1 MKLKKITINK
11 LFGLEY
17 NNFEI
22 NLYPAEKITLLYG
35 FNGLG
40 KTTIIKLV
48 SAIISCDLVKLLELH
63 FESASLTFEDN
74 SKLCVKRDSNFK
86 ESNIRMLR
94 WKSRKEEKV
103 YYHPISFIEII
114 GDTETIYNFR
124 IVGSEKHIVSEYSN
138 PQCLDNNSLE
148 KLRKLQEK
156 LLEKV
161 DLHIIFGN
169 RDFNRTTSPYVFQDR
184 IRFNKEEL
192 NKKEI
197 LCDYQEAKNIIE
209 ILSEQLKEI
218 EDKHPE
224 LKHHNSITHETYF
237 LFNQLPTNNQIHYY
251 ARIPDKLEELE
262 KYLFKNKELLTIE
275 KIQLF
280 ENIINKNLG
289 LIYKDVRFTDT
300 SLIVENI
307 YSNDE
312 QLSLGM
318 LSSGE
323 KNILCL
329 FLEIIF
335 LGKGNSI
342 FFIDEPE
349 TSLHI
354 EWQSNLVNCLLEI
367 CNKYDNQIIITTHS
381 PEVVG
386 EYDGLTTEIR
396 SERFKYGSK
405 FFR

>member
-22 NLYPAEKITLLYG
+22 DLYPAEKLTLLYG

-74 SKLCVKRDSNFK
+74 SKLCVNRDLNF
-86 ESNIRMLR
+86 EDSNIRILF
-94 WKSRKEEKV
+94 WKSLKEQKD
-103 YYHPISFIEII
+103 YYHPISFIEITEN
-114 GDTETIYNFR
+114 TETLYNFR
-124 IVGSEKHIVSEYSN
+124 IAGAEKHIIYEYAN
-138 PQCLDNNSLE
+138 PQYLDDNSLV
-148 KLRKLQEK
+148 KLEELQKK
-156 LLEKV
+156 LLAKV

-169 RDFNRTTSPYVFQDR
+169 RDFNRTTSPEAFKDR
-184 IRFNKEEL
+184 VKFNKEDL

-197 LCDYQEAKNIIE
+197 RCNYQEAIDIIA
-209 ILSEQLKEI
+209 ILSAQLLSAQLKEI
-218 EDKHPE
+218 KDEHSTDTP
-224 LKHHNSITHETYF
+224 IYF
-237 LFNQLPTNNQIHYY
+237 Y
-251 ARIPDKLEELE
+251 AQIPDKLEELE
-262 KYLFKNKELLTIE
+262 EELFDINNRNKLTSE
-275 KIQLF
+275 KIRLF
-280 ENIINKNLG
+280 EDIINKKLG
-289 LIYKDVRFTDT
+289 LIYKNVRFTDT
-300 SLIVENI
+300 SLIVENV
-307 YSNDE
+307 YSNDR
-312 QLSLGM
+312 QLELKM

-335 LGKGNSI
+335 TGQSNSI

-367 CNKYDNQIIITTHS
+367 CNKYDYQVIITTHS
-381 PEVVG
+381 PEIVG

-396 SERFKYGSK
+396 SERFKYGTR
-405 FFR
+405 FFS

>member
-22 NLYPAEKITLLYG
+22 DLYPAEKLTLLYG

-63 FESASLTFEDN
+63 FESASITFEDN
-74 SKLCVKRDSNFK
+74 SQLCVNRNSNFK
-86 ESNIRMLR
+86 DLNIRKLF
-94 WKSRKEEKV
+94 WKSLKEEKD
-103 YYHPISFIEII
+103 YYHPISFSEITEN
-114 GDTETIYNFR
+114 TETLYNFR
-124 IVGSEKHIVSEYSN
+124 IVGSEKHIVYEYAN
-138 PQCLDNNSLE
+138 PQYLDDKSLV
-148 KLRKLQEK
+148 KLKNLQKK
-156 LLEKV
+156 LLAKV

-169 RDFNRTTSPYVFQDR
+169 RDFNRTTSPEAFKDR
-184 IRFNKEEL
+184 IIFNKEDL

-197 LCDYQEAKNIIE
+197 HCNYQEAKDIIE
-209 ILSEQLKEI
+209 ILSAQVYSAKLE
-218 EDKHPE
+218 
-224 LKHHNSITHETYF
+224 ETKDGHSTDTPIYF
-237 LFNQLPTNNQIHYY
+237 Y

-262 KYLFKNKELLTIE
+262 KELFDINNRDKLTSE
-275 KIQLF
+275 KIRLF
-280 ENIINKNLG
+280 EDIVNKKLG
-289 LIYKDVRFTDT
+289 LIYKDVRFSDT
-300 SLIVENI
+300 SLVVENV
-307 YSNDE
+307 YSNDK
-312 QLSLGM
+312 QLTLGM

-335 LGKGNSI
+335 FGKSNSI

-367 CNKYDNQIIITTHS
+367 CNKYDYQVIITTHS

>member
-22 NLYPAEKITLLYG
+22 DLYPAEKLTLLYG

-48 SAIISCDLVKLLELH
+48 SAIISCDLLKLLELH

-74 SKLCVKRDSNFK
+74 SKLCVNRDSNFK
-86 ESNIRMLR
+86 DSNIRKLF
-94 WKSRKEEKV
+94 WKSRKEEKD
-103 YYHPISFIEII
+103 YYHPISFIEIK
-114 GDTETIYNFR
+114 GNTETLYNFR
-124 IVGSEKHIVSEYSN
+124 IVGSEKHIVYEFAN
-138 PQCLDNNSLE
+138 PQYLDDNSLV
-148 KLRKLQEK
+148 KLEELQKK
-156 LLEKV
+156 LLAKV
-161 DLHIIFGN
+161 DLHIILGN
-169 RDFNRTTSPYVFQDR
+169 RDFNRTTSPEAFKDR
-184 IRFNKEEL
+184 VKFNKEDL

-197 LCDYQEAKNIIE
+197 RCNYQEAKDIIE
-209 ILSEQLKEI
+209 ILSAQVFSAKLEEI
-218 EDKHPE
+218 KDGHSTDTP
-224 LKHHNSITHETYF
+224 IYF
-237 LFNQLPTNNQIHYY
+237 Y

-262 KYLFKNKELLTIE
+262 KELFDINNRDKLTSE
-275 KIQLF
+275 KIRLF
-280 ENIINKNLG
+280 EDIVNKKLG
-289 LIYKDVRFTDT
+289 LIYKDVRFSDT
-300 SLIVENI
+300 SLVVENV
-307 YSNDE
+307 YSKDK
-312 QLSLGM
+312 QLALGM

-335 LGKGNSI
+335 SGKSNSI

-354 EWQSNLVNCLLEI
+354 EWQCNLVNCLLEI
-367 CNKYDNQIIITTHS
+367 CNKYDYQVIITTHS
-381 PEVVG
+381 PEIVG

-396 SERFKYGSK
+396 SERFKYGKK

>member
-22 NLYPAEKITLLYG
+22 DLYPAEKLTLLYG

-48 SAIISCDLVKLLELH
+48 SAIISCDLLKLLELH

-74 SKLCVKRDSNFK
+74 SKLCVNRDSNF
-86 ESNIRMLR
+86 EGSNIRKLF
-94 WKSRKEEKV
+94 WKSRKEEKD
-103 YYHPISFIEII
+103 YYHPISFIEIT
-114 GDTETIYNFR
+114 GKTETLYNFR
-124 IVGSEKHIVSEYSN
+124 IVGSEKHIVYEYSH
-138 PQCLDNNSLE
+138 PQCLDNDSLE

-169 RDFNRTTSPYVFQDR
+169 RDFNRTTSPYAFKDR
-184 IRFNKEEL
+184 IKFNKEDL

-197 LCDYQEAKNIIE
+197 LCDYQEAKDIIE
-209 ILSEQLKEI
+209 ILSAQLKEV
-218 EDKHPE
+218 EYKHPE
-224 LKHHNSITHETYF
+224 LKKHNSITGSTYF
-237 LFNQLPTNNQIHYY
+237 LFNQLSADTQMHYY

-280 ENIINKNLG
+280 ENIINNKLG
-289 LIYKDVRFTDT
+289 LIYKDVRFADT
-300 SLIVENI
+300 SLVVENI

-312 QLSLGM
+312 QLALGM

-329 FLEIIF
+329 ILEIIF
-335 LGKGNSI
+335 LGKSNSI

-381 PEVVG
+381 PEIVG

-396 SERFKYGSK
+396 SERFKYGTK

>member
-1 MKLKKITINK
+1 MKLKQITINK

-22 NLYPAEKITLLYG
+22 DLYPAEKLTLLYG

-48 SAIISCDLVKLLELH
+48 SAIISCDLLKLLELH

-74 SKLCVKRDSNFK
+74 SKLCVNRDSNFK
-86 ESNIRMLR
+86 DSNIRKLF
-94 WKSRKEEKV
+94 WKSRKEEKD
-103 YYHPISFIEII
+103 YYHPISFIEIT
-114 GDTETIYNFR
+114 GNTETLYNFR
-124 IVGSEKHIVSEYSN
+124 IVGSEKHIVYEFAN
-138 PQCLDNNSLE
+138 PQYLDDNSLV
-148 KLRKLQEK
+148 KLEELQKK
-156 LLEKV
+156 LLAKV
-161 DLHIIFGN
+161 DLHIILGN
-169 RDFNRTTSPYVFQDR
+169 RDFNRTTSPEAFKDR
-184 IRFNKEEL
+184 VKFNKEDL

-197 LCDYQEAKNIIE
+197 RCNYQEAKDIIE
-209 ILSEQLKEI
+209 ILSAQLLSARLKEI
-218 EDKHPE
+218 KDGHSTDMP
-224 LKHHNSITHETYF
+224 IYF
-237 LFNQLPTNNQIHYY
+237 Y

-262 KYLFKNKELLTIE
+262 KELFDINNRDKLTSE
-275 KIQLF
+275 KIRLF
-280 ENIINKNLG
+280 EDIVNKKLG
-289 LIYKDVRFTDT
+289 LIYKDIRFTDT
-300 SLIVENI
+300 SLVVENV
-307 YSNDE
+307 YSNDK
-312 QLSLGM
+312 QLDLGM

-335 LGKGNSI
+335 LGKSNSI

-367 CNKYDNQIIITTHS
+367 CNKYDNQIIIATHS
-381 PEVVG
+381 PEIVG

-396 SERFKYGSK
+396 SERFKYGTK

>member
-22 NLYPAEKITLLYG
+22 DLYPAEKLTLLYG

-74 SKLCVKRDSNFK
+74 SKVCVNRDSNFK
-86 ESNIRMLR
+86 DSNIRMLF
-94 WKSRKEEKV
+94 WKSLKEQKD
-103 YYHPISFIEII
+103 YYHPISFIEITEN
-114 GDTETIYNFR
+114 TETLYKLR
-124 IVGSEKHIVSEYSN
+124 IVGSEKHIVYEYSN
-138 PQCLDNNSLE
+138 PQYLDDNSLV
-148 KLRKLQEK
+148 KLKQLQDKLQDR
-156 LLEKV
+156 V
-161 DLHIIFGN
+161 DLQIIFGN
-169 RDFNRTTSPYVFQDR
+169 RDFNRTTSPETFKDR
-184 IRFNKEEL
+184 VKFNKEDL

-197 LCDYQEAKNIIE
+197 LCNYQEAKDIIA
-209 ILSEQLKEI
+209 ILSAQLKEI
-218 EDKHPE
+218 KDKHSVDTP
-224 LKHHNSITHETYF
+224 
-237 LFNQLPTNNQIHYY
+237 IHFY

-262 KYLFKNKELLTIE
+262 KELFDINNRDKLTSE
-275 KIQLF
+275 KIRLF
-280 ENIINKNLG
+280 EDIVNKKLG
-289 LIYKDVRFTDT
+289 LIYKDIRFTDT
-300 SLIVENI
+300 SLVVENV
-307 YSNDE
+307 YSNDK
-312 QLSLGM
+312 QLDLGM

-335 LGKGNSI
+335 LGKSNSI

-367 CNKYDNQIIITTHS
+367 CNKYDNQIIIATHS
-381 PEVVG
+381 PEIVG

-396 SERFKYGSK
+396 SERFKYGTK

>member
-22 NLYPAEKITLLYG
+22 NLYPAENLTLLYG

-74 SKLCVKRDSNFK
+74 SKICVNRDSNF
-86 ESNIRMLR
+86 EDSNIRKLF
-94 WKSRKEEKV
+94 WKSLKEEKD
-103 YYHPISFIEII
+103 YYHPISFIEIT
-114 GDTETIYNFR
+114 GNTETLYNFR
-124 IVGSEKHIVSEYSN
+124 IVGSEKHIVYEYAN
-138 PQCLDNNSLE
+138 PQYLDDNSLI
-148 KLRKLQEK
+148 KLDELQKK
-156 LLEKV
+156 LLAKV

-169 RDFNRTTSPYVFQDR
+169 RDFNRTTSPDAFKDR
-184 IRFNKEEL
+184 IKFNKEDL

-197 LCDYQEAKNIIE
+197 LCNIQEAKDIIT
-209 ILSEQLKEI
+209 ILSAQLQEI
-218 EDKHPE
+218 KDKHSADTP
-224 LKHHNSITHETYF
+224 
-237 LFNQLPTNNQIHYY
+237 IHFY

-262 KYLFKNKELLTIE
+262 KKIFENRKELTSE
-275 KIQLF
+275 KIRLF
-280 ENIINKNLG
+280 ENIVNKKLG

-300 SLIVENI
+300 SLVVENV
-307 YSNDE
+307 YSNDK
-312 QLSLGM
+312 QLTLEM

-335 LGKGNSI
+335 FGKGNSI
-342 FFIDEPE
+342 FLIDEPE
-349 TSLHI
+349 TSLHL

-381 PEVVG
+381 PEIVG